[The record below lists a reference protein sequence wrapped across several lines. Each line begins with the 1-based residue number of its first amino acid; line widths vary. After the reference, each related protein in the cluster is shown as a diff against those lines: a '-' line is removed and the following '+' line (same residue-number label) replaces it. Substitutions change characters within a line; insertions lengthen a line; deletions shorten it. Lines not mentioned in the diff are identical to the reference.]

1 MDKGNS
7 EALAKVL
14 NYYGL
19 YQNRSVYK
27 VVCPFHNDQNAS
39 MLIDIPN
46 ARYYCFGCC
55 ASGDA
60 LKFVMN
66 IEKSKDDLAK
76 LKKYFSIINSKNKS
90 IESCVKDIPKGSH
103 NKKNGN
109 AYIEAYDYYHGLKKV
124 DWNLEKSTDVFKY
137 MSARGFNAT
146 VLNKVGAKI
155 NYNDSYPIIF
165 PMFDNGKFKGWVCR
179 TNNKNV
185 EKYRKYL
192 YNTGFRRA
200 NTLVGKYDKNHIP
213 IICEGYMDRL
223 SFERAGCEYA
233 ISILGWKITDEQI
246 KKLKDKGITTVISAL
261 DNDECGKKGT
271 EYLKKYFKVIRFPY
285 DENVKDSGDMNNKQI
300 RKALRE
306 LNYNYYD

>member
-1 MDKGNS
+1 MGNGNS

-109 AYIEAYDYYHGLKKV
+109 AYIEDAMKELD
-124 DWNLEKSTDVFKY
+124 
-137 MSARGFNAT
+137 
-146 VLNKVGAKI
+146 KI
-155 NYNDSYPIIF
+155 
-165 PMFDNGKFKGWVCR
+165 
-179 TNNKNV
+179 
-185 EKYRKYL
+185 
-192 YNTGFRRA
+192 
-200 NTLVGKYDKNHIP
+200 
-213 IICEGYMDRL
+213 
-223 SFERAGCEYA
+223 
-233 ISILGWKITDEQI
+233 
-246 KKLKDKGITTVISAL
+246 LKDDDNPFELEEQYRWEWL
-261 DNDECGKKGT
+261 DDT
-271 EYLKKYFKVIRFPY
+271 E
-285 DENVKDSGDMNNKQI
+285 
-300 RKALRE
+300 
-306 LNYNYYD
+306 